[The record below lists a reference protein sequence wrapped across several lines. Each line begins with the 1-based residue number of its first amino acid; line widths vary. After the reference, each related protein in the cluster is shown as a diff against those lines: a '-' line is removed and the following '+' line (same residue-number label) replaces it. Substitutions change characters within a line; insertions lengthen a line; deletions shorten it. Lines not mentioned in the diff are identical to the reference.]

1 MLIINGNYMT
11 RSSIMTIELLKR
23 MMDACYQAKRI
34 RDMLPPLPEGVTS
47 SYIQYLDIIE
57 KMQHQG
63 MRVKISDISD
73 RLSLPRPG
81 VTRTVKEMEQ
91 KGYLKKTVSP
101 EDGRVTWLTLTET
114 GQALSQKYNQ
124 ECFSILADYTEEI
137 SEEGAECM
145 IRTMDQLYHIMS
157 ERRIHLDK

>member
-1 MLIINGNYMT
+1 
-11 RSSIMTIELLKR
+11 MTIELLKH

-57 KMQHQG
+57 AMQNEGLQAK
-63 MRVKISDISD
+63 VSDISD

-81 VTRTVKEMEQ
+81 VTRTVKEMDQ

-101 EDGRVTWLTLTET
+101 EDGRVTYLTLTET
-114 GQALSQKYNQ
+114 GQMLSEKYNQ
-124 ECFSILADYTEEI
+124 QIFSTLASYMEGF
-137 SEEGAECM
+137 SEEDAECM
-145 IRTMDQLYHIMS
+145 IRKG
-157 ERRIHLDK
+157 E